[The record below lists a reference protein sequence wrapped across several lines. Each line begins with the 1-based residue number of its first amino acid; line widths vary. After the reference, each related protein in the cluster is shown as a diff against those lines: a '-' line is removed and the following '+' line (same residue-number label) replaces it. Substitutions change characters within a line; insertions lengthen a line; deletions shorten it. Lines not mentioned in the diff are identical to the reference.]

1 MFRYYVM
8 RFGKCFFFMLDY
20 MNFVYVNVGLV
31 MEGIYYRIIDLCN
44 FLYDFKKKFYCCLIY
59 DLKIIEWFIFFL
71 EKKIYWINNDDLI
84 ILKRIYNIIIG
95 NNFV

>member
-1 MFRYYVM
+1 
-8 RFGKCFFFMLDY
+8 MLDY

-59 DLKIIEWFIFFL
+59 DLKIIE
-71 EKKIYWINNDDLI
+71 
-84 ILKRIYNIIIG
+84 
-95 NNFV
+95 

>member
-1 MFRYYVM
+1 
-8 RFGKCFFFMLDY
+8 MLDY

-44 FLYDFKKKFYCCLIY
+44 FLYDFKKNLLLFNIWFKDNRMIY
-59 DLKIIEWFIFFL
+59 IFFR
-71 EKKIYWINNDDLI
+71 KKIYWINNDDLI

>member
-1 MFRYYVM
+1 
-8 RFGKCFFFMLDY
+8 MLDY

-44 FLYDFKKKFYCCLIY
+44 FLYDFKKNLLLFNIWFKDNRKIY
-59 DLKIIEWFIFFL
+59 IFFR
-71 EKKIYWINNDDLI
+71 KKIYWINNDDLI

>member
-1 MFRYYVM
+1 
-8 RFGKCFFFMLDY
+8 MLDY

-44 FLYDFKKKFYCCLIY
+44 FLYDLKKNLLLFNIWFKDNRMIY
-59 DLKIIEWFIFFL
+59 IFFR
-71 EKKIYWINNDDLI
+71 KKIYWINNDDLI